1 MPRPSLKAERT
12 EAILDAVERVVIRD
26 GISGATLE
34 KIAEEAGMR
43 RTLLRHNIG
52 NREQL
57 IEAFLDRFF
66 VNSDKQTQLMLDYL
80 PKENRITALLNFLF
94 DTEYADNQQALVAL
108 AITFAA
114 TNETDIRKRMRN
126 WIANFIKTISRE
138 LHLSYKETSEQAC
151 HEVATGLT
159 GIYFNSESL
168 VPLGDMPE
176 IRAASKQA
184 AKRLISTLEKNDE
197 Q

>member
-26 GISGATLE
+26 GISGTTLE

-66 VNSDKQTQLMLDYL
+66 AKSEEQTQQMIGLSSERKSGHSSYQ
-80 PKENRITALLNFLF
+80 LF
-94 DTEYADNQQALVAL
+94 V
-108 AITFAA
+108 
-114 TNETDIRKRMRN
+114 
-126 WIANFIKTISRE
+126 
-138 LHLSYKETSEQAC
+138 
-151 HEVATGLT
+151 
-159 GIYFNSESL
+159 
-168 VPLGDMPE
+168 
-176 IRAASKQA
+176 
-184 AKRLISTLEKNDE
+184 
-197 Q
+197 

>member
-26 GISGATLE
+26 GISGTTLE

-66 VNSDKQTQLMLDYL
+66 AKSDTQTQQMLAYL
-80 PKENRITALLNFLF
+80 PKENRVTALLNFLF
-94 DTEYADNQQALVAL
+94 DAEYADNQLAL
-108 AITFAA
+108 AAFAITSAA
-114 TNETDIRKRMRN
+114 TSDTNIQHRMRIWN
-126 WIANFIKTISRE
+126 SNFIKTISDE
-138 LHLSYKETSEQAC
+138 LRLSFKNASEKAC
-151 HEVATGLT
+151 YEVATGLT

-168 VPLGDMPE
+168 VPLGDMSE
-176 IRAASKQA
+176 IHAASKCA
-184 AKRLISTLEKNDE
+184 AKRLVFTLEKDCE

>member
-26 GISGATLE
+26 GISGVTLE

-66 VNSDKQTQLMLDYL
+66 VKSDHQTQQMLDYL
-80 PKENRITALLNFLF
+80 PEENRVTVLLDLLF
-94 DTEYADNQQALVAL
+94 DAEYANNQLTLVAL
-108 AITFAA
+108 AVTFAA
-114 TNETDIRKRMRN
+114 TSDTNIQHRMQHWN
-126 WIANFIKTISRE
+126 ANFIKTISGQLR
-138 LHLSYKETSEQAC
+138 LSFKGASEKAC

-159 GIYFNSESL
+159 GIYCNCESL
-168 VPLGDMPE
+168 APLGDISE
-176 IRAASKQA
+176 IRTASKRA
-184 AKRLISTLEKNDE
+184 AKRLVSTLEKCDE